1 MAHQTL
7 VVATDSHLSPDMLST
22 AIAEAAGDALGF
34 PPFVEILLPAVLPP
48 AMPISACPP
57 RIAARLSTLRDRA
70 AADLRTRHMRGRV
83 EIVPCR
89 SVPALLA
96 AAEPVD
102 TLVLAGRAGWTLRR
116 AARAIAPELIVVP
129 GGRLRRRGA
138 QRAAQPQALA
148 GKP

>member
-1 MAHQTL
+1 
-7 VVATDSHLSPDMLST
+7 MLSS
-22 AIAEAAGDALGF
+22 AIAEAAGDILGF
-34 PPFVEILLPAVLPP
+34 PPFVEILLPAVLPS
-48 AMPISACPP
+48 ATPISACPP
-57 RIAARLSTLRDRA
+57 RIAARLAALRDRA

-102 TLVLAGRAGWTLRR
+102 TLVVAGRAGWTIRR
-116 AARAIAPELIVVP
+116 AARGLAPELIMVP
-129 GGRLRRRGA
+129 GGRMRRRST
-138 QRAAQPQALA
+138 QRAARPQPLP